1 MTQGKQST
9 IHQTAIV
16 SKSAEIGAGVEI
28 GAYALIGDEVRI
40 GNDTTVGSHVVI
52 GKFTTIGERCRI
64 FQFCSIGEIPQDL
77 KFKADARTELVIGN
91 DNTFREFVTINRG
104 TPGGGGK
111 TVLGDN
117 IFLMAYAHVA
127 HDCRI
132 GNQVIIANSAS
143 LAGHIHIEDCAI
155 IGGLV
160 GVHQFVHIGSYA
172 MIGGLTG
179 VSKDVPPYMM
189 AVGERAKLY
198 GINLTGLKRR
208 GFSEESIREL
218 KTAYRII
225 FRSALT
231 LSKAFEKIAEE
242 NLTTPEVQH
251 LVSFIK
257 NSERGIIR

>member
-1 MTQGKQST
+1 
-9 IHQTAIV
+9 
-16 SKSAEIGAGVEI
+16 
-28 GAYALIGDEVRI
+28 
-40 GNDTTVGSHVVI
+40 
-52 GKFTTIGERCRI
+52 
-64 FQFCSIGEIPQDL
+64 
-77 KFKADARTELVIGN
+77 
-91 DNTFREFVTINRG
+91 
-104 TPGGGGK
+104 
-111 TVLGDN
+111 
-117 IFLMAYAHVA
+117 MAYSHVA

-132 GNQVIIANSAS
+132 GNQVIMANSAT

-208 GFSEESIREL
+208 GFAEDSIREL
-218 KTAYRII
+218 KTAYKII
-225 FRSALT
+225 FRSGLT
-231 LSKAFEKIAEE
+231 LARAYEKIAEE
-242 NLTTPEVQH
+242 GLTCAEVEH

>member
-1 MTQGKQST
+1 MTPEKHTT

-16 SKSAEIGAGVEI
+16 SKSAEIGTGVEI
-28 GAYALIGDEVRI
+28 GAYAIIGDEVRI
-40 GNDTTVGSHVVI
+40 GNNSTIGPHVVI
-52 GKFTTIGERCRI
+52 EKLTTIGERCRI

-77 KFKADARTELVIGN
+77 KFKDDRTELIIGN

-104 TPGGGGK
+104 TGDGGK
-111 TVLGDN
+111 TVLGN
-117 IFLMAYAHVA
+117 NNFLMAYSHVA
-127 HDCRI
+127 HDCQI
-132 GNQVIIANSAS
+132 GNQVIMANSAS

-208 GFSEESIREL
+208 GFSEDSIREL
-218 KTAYRII
+218 KTAYKII
-225 FRSALT
+225 FRSGLT
-231 LSKAFEKIAEE
+231 LARAYEKIAEE
-242 NLTTPEVQH
+242 GLACAEVEH

-257 NSERGIIR
+257 HSERGIIR

>member
-1 MTQGKQST
+1 MTTDNQT
-9 IHQTAIV
+9 RIHQTAIV
-16 SKSAEIGAGVEI
+16 SKSAELGSNVEI
-28 GAYALIGDEVRI
+28 GAYSIIGDEVRI
-40 GNDTTVGSHVVI
+40 GSSTTIGPHVVI
-52 GKFTTIGERCRI
+52 GNYTTLGERCRV

-77 KFKADARTELVIGN
+77 KFDRDSRTELVVGN
-91 DNTFREFVTINRG
+91 DNTFRECVTINRG
-104 TPGGGGK
+104 TTGGGGK
-111 TVLGDN
+111 TVLGN
-117 IFLMAYAHVA
+117 NNFLMAYSHVA

-132 GNQVIIANSAS
+132 GNQVIMANAAS

-160 GVHQFVHIGSYA
+160 GVHQFVHIGAYA

-189 AVGERAKLY
+189 AVGERAELY

-208 GFSEESIREL
+208 GFSENSIREL
-218 KTAYRII
+218 KTAYKII
-225 FRSALT
+225 FRSGLT
-231 LSKAFEKIAEE
+231 LARAFEKIAEE
-242 NLTTPEVQH
+242 GLSCAEVEH